1 MAKMSVKMPDDF
13 TMRLSNLGERTDEIV
28 GKVLQAG
35 GEEIQKEVKSAVS
48 AVIGKDTKREYTSTG
63 QLEQSV
69 GITRAWCDRD
79 GNQNVRIT
87 FFGTRADG
95 TKNALIAGVLEYG
108 KSNQK
113 ARPFIKKAKVAAQEK
128 CMQAM
133 EQTLDEEVSKL

>member
-13 TMRLSNLGERTDEIV
+13 TMRLSALGEKTDEIV

-35 GEEIQKEVKSAVS
+35 GEEIRKGVKSAVS
-48 AVIGKDTKREYTSTG
+48 GVIGKDTKREYTSTG
-63 QLEQSV
+63 QLERSV
-69 GITRAWCDRD
+69 GVTRTWCDRD
-79 GNQNVRIT
+79 GNQNIRIT

-113 ARPFIKKAKVAAQEK
+113 ARPFIKKAKLMTQEK

-133 EQTLDEEVSKL
+133 EQTLNEEVSKL